1 MNRVFD
7 QALMAYNKETKKLDD
22 LYRSA
27 AKNCGMAECAFWILY
42 TLRVEEKSFTQ
53 AEICEFLVEPK
64 QTVNSAL
71 KKLVAEGYLAL
82 SAGTD
87 QRSKLVRLTPKG
99 DQLARERVDRIPE
112 AEAAALRAMS
122 PDDCAAFL
130 RLTRQYRRT
139 VFTPPGDASL
149 PHALAYDPYAAGA
162 HQAETLDIWSSLT
175 AEETP

>member
-99 DQLARERVDRIPE
+99 EQLARERVDRIPE
-112 AEAAALRAMS
+112 AEAEALRRMTPEECERFIQLMAR
-122 PDDCAAFL
+122 FRTLFETVL
-130 RLTRQYRRT
+130 RETDT
-139 VFTPPGDASL
+139 S
-149 PHALAYDPYAAGA
+149 
-162 HQAETLDIWSSLT
+162 AESKI
-175 AEETP
+175 

>member
-1 MNRVFD
+1 MDSVSY
-7 QALMAYNKETKKLDD
+7 QTLMAYNKETKKLDD

-99 DQLARERVDRIPE
+99 EQLARERVDRIPE
-112 AEAAALRAMS
+112 AEAAALRRSGFFAHGAAK
-122 PDDCAAFL
+122 PRLCAAHS
-130 RLTRQYRRT
+130 R
-139 VFTPPGDASL
+139 GAS
-149 PHALAYDPYAAGA
+149 PYYCSKC
-162 HQAETLDIWSSLT
+162 W
-175 AEETP
+175 

>member
-1 MNRVFD
+1 MNRIFD

-99 DQLARERVDRIPE
+99 EQLARERRDERERYDETGDERVAEREHHIGEELARKALDERDRDKDADGRE
-112 AEAAALRAMS
+112 RGGRDRAADLPRA
-122 PDDCAAFL
+122 
-130 RLTRQYRRT
+130 
-139 VFTPPGDASL
+139 G
-149 PHALAYDPYAAGA
+149 HGG
-162 HQAETLDIWSSLT
+162 LDR
-175 AEETP
+175 

>member
-1 MNRVFD
+1 MDAISQQMLLAFNAAMKHV
-7 QALMAYNKETKKLDD
+7 DD
-22 LYRSA
+22 VYRRAVRQYGLS
-27 AKNCGMAECAFWILY
+27 ECAFWILY

-99 DQLARERVDRIPE
+99 EQLARERVDCIPE

-122 PDDCAAFL
+122 PDDRAAFL
-130 RLTRQYRRT
+130 RLTRQYRLLFEQQLRT
-139 VFTPPGDASL
+139 LSSKGGTPP
-149 PHALAYDPYAAGA
+149 DPAA
-162 HQAETLDIWSSLT
+162 QQ
-175 AEETP
+175 